1 MKCTNQEQSPRSA
14 QKLLRLP
21 RKSRADSDKGAK
33 PIVDGPP
40 RQTKQLR
47 RLLDEH
53 ALSVFHVTPPGSYD
67 SREHVERH
75 VKSGRKTSF
84 FRYLPVFAREPCSR
98 RVAATQ
104 EISSNGRRRRH
115 KAHAQ
120 IRAICV

>member
-53 ALSVFHVTPPGSYD
+53 ALSVFHVTPPGSCD
-67 SREHVERH
+67 SLEHVERH
-75 VKSGRKTSF
+75 VKPGHKASFLQVFTRARSRTLFPTSSCYP
-84 FRYLPVFAREPCSR
+84 RNLIERAE
-98 RVAATQ
+98 
-104 EISSNGRRRRH
+104 RRH
-115 KAHAQ
+115 KAHA
-120 IRAICV
+120 